1 MVVGYKNQACV
12 DLGRVSFEYDHP
24 KFYQYTSS
32 DSCSGRASVVDF
44 SSLLGKCESLSET
57 SVEYDYLHSD
67 GSSSSGGGQPTKK
80 PTNKPTK
87 KPTRK
92 PTKKPS
98 QRPTRKPTSKRMIIN
113 DPSDGSDSSQ
123 TTPSESSSEQSE
135 QHHHNKSVTLVAA
148 SVCVSVVVVAGLLV
162 WYYNRKRE
170 NDGKYMTVN
179 RKEETIVEIPEVL

>member
-57 SVEYDYLHSD
+57 SVKYDYLHSD
-67 GSSSSGGGQPTKK
+67 GSSSSGGGQ
-80 PTNKPTK
+80 PTK